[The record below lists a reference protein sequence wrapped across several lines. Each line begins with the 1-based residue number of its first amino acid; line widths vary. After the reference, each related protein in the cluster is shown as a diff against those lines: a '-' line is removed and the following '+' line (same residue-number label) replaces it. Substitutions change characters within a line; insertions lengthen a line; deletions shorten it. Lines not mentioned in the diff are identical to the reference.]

1 MNETI
6 LRNWFAAIRDAAI
19 AAQLDLPAD
28 IHLKSLPEAKFQ
40 ILMRL
45 DQCAMLGML
54 IRRVEG
60 VDASEAEAIT
70 EGILSE
76 LVVDVSSGILD
87 ARESRELLRFVS
99 DCMANIGKMPIFIE
113 LFRRALDGVEGASR
127 YDLTDLARKAKKK
140 SDETMSAFLAQRKK
154 EVGQ

>member
-19 AAQLDLPAD
+19 AAQMNLPED

-40 ILMRL
+40 LLMRL
-45 DQCAMLGML
+45 DQCSMIGML

-60 VDASEAEAIT
+60 VDANEAEAIT
-70 EGILSE
+70 EGIISE
-76 LVVDVSSGILD
+76 LVEDVTAGILD
-87 ARESRELLRFVS
+87 ARESRELLRFLS
-99 DCMANIGKMPIFIE
+99 DLLPNIGKMPIFIE
-113 LFRRALDGVEGASR
+113 LFRRALDGVEGASK
-127 YDLTDLARKAKKK
+127 YDLTDLARKAKEKN
-140 SDETMSAFLAQRKK
+140 DETMNAFLSQRKK